1 MSFSLTP
8 PPPRR
13 SILAGAALSLAFFA
27 ALVTLYAAVL
37 IRFRAVEA
45 SAAFPAFLAG
55 LALAAVAACVSV
67 AAMVAVWRT
76 GRTGGV
82 RAMFALT
89 IAALTLAGPAYVAGR
104 GLTVPTRLVDV
115 STDLADPPRFERA
128 ARDRG
133 AADLPVPGA
142 IPPGQAETQRAA
154 YPALGPLILPLPP
167 EEVSNL
173 AIGLVEERGWRLLG
187 PTSFPRG
194 GPPRG
199 RIDAVARTPVLG
211 FSDDVSIRIR
221 PDGDGSRVD
230 MRSASRF
237 GVTDFGA
244 NAERIR
250 AFLEELSAAAGG
262 GT

>member
-13 SILAGAALSLAFFA
+13 SALAGAALTLAVFA
-27 ALVTLYAAVL
+27 ALVTLYAAAL
-37 IRFRAVEA
+37 IRFRTIEA
-45 SAAFPAFLAG
+45 PTAFPAFLSG
-55 LALAAVAACVSV
+55 LALAALAACLAVV
-67 AAMVAVWRT
+67 AMVVVWRS
-76 GRTGGV
+76 GRKGGV
-82 RAMFALT
+82 RAMFAFAV
-89 IAALTLAGPAYVAGR
+89 AALTLAGPAYVASR
-104 GLTVPTRLVDV
+104 GPTIPVRLVDV
-115 STDLADPPRFERA
+115 STDLADPPLFERS

-133 AADLPVPGA
+133 PADLPVPGA
-142 IPPGQAETQRAA
+142 IPEAQAKAQRAA
-154 YPALGPLILPLPP
+154 YPAIGPLSLALPP

-194 GPPRG
+194 GPPRS
-199 RIDAVARTPVLG
+199 RIDAVARTAVLG
-211 FSDDVSIRIR
+211 FPTDVSIRIR

-250 AFLEELSAAAGG
+250 AFFEDLSAAAGG
-262 GT
+262 GS